1 MVLFPCH
8 GLVAIWNVNMLLNDI
23 KIKSY
28 KPSNKSKTYPDG
40 NGLRLLVHVNGSK
53 YFQFRYTFDGKEK
66 IFSIGTYPEFSLL
79 EAREKAFELRKQ
91 VKRGINPTDT
101 RELEKEL
108 GMAVKANTF
117 NMWAEK
123 WHSHWKNS
131 VTEMHAEYTQRRLF
145 IDINP
150 FIGDLA
156 VAKVSV
162 KDIKS
167 VFNRCVERGALDM
180 ASRVYQIINS
190 ILQYATEHG
199 DKSHCE
205 RNVAKDIKL
214 SANLPHRDRKNYARL
229 PSSELPAL
237 MRAIEAYAGTPATRI
252 ALKLMPLVFVRTSEL
267 IKAEW
272 AEIEWESRLWRI
284 PKERMKSKSEHLVPL
299 ADQTIELLKTLQIV
313 TGHGKHLFPSR
324 MGEGKCMSNN
334 TILKALAT
342 MGYKHEMTGHGFRG
356 VARTELGELGYPR
369 EWMEIQLAH
378 LVGDETERAY
388 NKAQFLE
395 QRRKMMQDWA
405 DHLDQLRRGAKIL
418 PFSAGAA

>member
-1 MVLFPCH
+1 
-8 GLVAIWNVNMLLNDI
+8 MLLTDS
-23 KIKSY
+23 KIKAIKAES
-28 KPSNKSKTYPDG
+28 KNKTYPDG
-40 NGLRLLVHVNGSK
+40 SGLRLLVHVNGSK
-53 YFQFRYTFDGKEK
+53 YWQFRYTFEGLQKL
-66 IFSIGTYPEFSLL
+66 FSIGTYPEFSLL

-101 RELEKEL
+101 RALEKEL
-108 GMAVKANTF
+108 GLAVKSNTF
-117 NMWAEK
+117 TMWAEK
-123 WHSHWKNS
+123 WHKHWANS
-131 VTEMHAEYTQRRLF
+131 VTERHADYTQRRLF

-162 KDIKS
+162 RDIKS

-190 ILQYATEHG
+190 ILQYATEHS
-199 DKSHCE
+199 DQSHCE

-214 SANLPHRDRKNYARL
+214 SANVPHRDRKNYARL

-237 MRAIEAYAGTPATRI
+237 MRAIEAYSGTPATRI

-267 IKAEW
+267 IEAEW
-272 AEIEWESRLWRI
+272 SEIEFEGALWRI
-284 PKERMKSKSEHLVPL
+284 PKERMKSGSEHLVPL
-299 ADQTIELLKTLQIV
+299 ADQTIELLITLQIV
-313 TGHGKHLFPSR
+313 TGHGKFLFPSR

-356 VARTELGELGYPR
+356 MARTELGELGYPR

-395 QRRKMMQDWA
+395 QRRKMMQEWA
-405 DHLDQLRRGAKIL
+405 GHLDQLKKGAKIL
-418 PFSAGAA
+418 PFNATTA